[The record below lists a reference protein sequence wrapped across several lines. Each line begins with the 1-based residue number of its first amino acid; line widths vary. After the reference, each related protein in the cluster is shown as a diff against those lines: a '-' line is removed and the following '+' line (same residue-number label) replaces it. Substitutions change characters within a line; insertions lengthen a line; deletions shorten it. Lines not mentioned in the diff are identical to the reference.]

1 MRIDRN
7 SEAERVQAV
16 QAMRETTMGD
26 EDSQSAAVS
35 SSPLVNLS
43 NEGKTVQKLREAVD
57 SVPNVRSER
66 VEKLKK
72 QIQEGSLEIDTM
84 KLALR
89 LEALLSDE

>member
-26 EDSQSAAVS
+26 AETQSTTAG

-57 SVPNVRSER
+57 NAPNVRAER

-72 QIQEGSLEIDTM
+72 QIQDGKLEIDTM

-89 LEALLSDE
+89 LEKLLGDE